1 MASEPHQGF
10 RRVAESL
17 GFEVN
22 RGWVHQLPNG
32 QWVEAL
38 SVHSGAAANLVLVVT
53 DTDGDAVTL
62 AALSREDMVEWL
74 VKVFRDK
81 GRLDG

>member
-10 RRVAESL
+10 RRVAEGL

-38 SVHSGAAANLVLVVT
+38 SVHHGAAANLVVIVT
-53 DTDGDAVTL
+53 DPDGDAVSY
-62 AALSREDMVEWL
+62 AALTPELMADWL